1 VTKHGKENENE
12 SIPVSKAIIYR
23 GMPKQHKRRK
33 CQMRNQ
39 NAPLMIH
46 LLCCVIQKEEEG
58 ASKND
63 RHGRHQEDPKWIY
76 TS

>member
-1 VTKHGKENENE
+1 
-12 SIPVSKAIIYR
+12 
-23 GMPKQHKRRK
+23 
-33 CQMRNQ
+33 
-39 NAPLMIH
+39 
-46 LLCCVIQKEEEG
+46 VIQKEEEG